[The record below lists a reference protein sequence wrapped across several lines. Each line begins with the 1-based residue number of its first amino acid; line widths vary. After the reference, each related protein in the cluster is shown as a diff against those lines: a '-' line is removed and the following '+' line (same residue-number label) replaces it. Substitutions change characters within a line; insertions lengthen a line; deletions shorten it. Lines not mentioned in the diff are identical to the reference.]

1 MIISRNLLMTIIV
14 VMSILCSFSLLISY
28 YAARCSNE
36 ETDEETHLRGTF
48 LIIGVILFMGAI
60 SLFDVS
66 ESKTGSVLIK
76 QYEIIQAD
84 NDKSIKG
91 SGTRYRFDIS
101 SKNEFN
107 FYYKENNAIQHK
119 TINFDFPIYEDA
131 NSVYLEEYS
140 YKVMESCKLFWL
152 IELKTY
158 VSEEKE
164 YKLHIPEGQFE
175 KQNIEFN

>member
-1 MIISRNLLMTIIV
+1 MG
-14 VMSILCSFSLLISY
+14 VMSLFGATES
-28 YAARCSNE
+28 R
-36 ETDEETHLRGTF
+36 TDS
-48 LIIGVILFMGAI
+48 VP
-60 SLFDVS
+60 
-66 ESKTGSVLIK
+66 SKR
-76 QYEIIQAD
+76 YEIIQAA
-84 NDKSIKG
+84 NNKSIKS

-101 SKNEFN
+101 SNNEFN

-119 TINFDFPIYEDA
+119 TIDFDFPIYEDA
-131 NSVYLEEYS
+131 NSAYLEEHS